1 MVEKIRKT
9 KKQTVLSKIEKSKP
23 KVKLK
28 IGDRVRLIDSK
39 SVGTIDQIEKNKA
52 IVNYG
57 IFTTN
62 VSLDKLELI

>member
-1 MVEKIRKT
+1 MVEKIRTT

-28 IGDRVRLIDSK
+28 VGDRVRLIDSK
-39 SVGTIDQIEKNKA
+39 SVGTIDRIEKNKV

>member
-1 MVEKIRKT
+1 MKR
-9 KKQTVLSKIEKSKP
+9 KKQSKLTEKLEKTKP

-62 VSLDKLELI
+62 VSLDKLELV